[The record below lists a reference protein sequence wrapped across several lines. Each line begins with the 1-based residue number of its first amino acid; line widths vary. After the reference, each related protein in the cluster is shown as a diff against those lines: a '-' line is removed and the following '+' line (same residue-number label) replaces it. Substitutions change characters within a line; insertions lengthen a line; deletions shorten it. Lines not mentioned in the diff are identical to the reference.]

1 MSVMFSSPGSFRGV
15 TVGIDIGTTAVKAI
29 AVDEDGRVLHRRRRP
44 HVFCS
49 PAPGLAEHAA
59 AGDLPI
65 WTTLPAPRAHH
76 SRRN

>member
-1 MSVMFSSPGSFRGV
+1 MSATFPSPGSLRGV

-29 AVDEDGRVLHRRRRP
+29 AVDEDGHVLYRRRRP

-49 PAPGLAEHAA
+49 PAPGLAEHDA

-65 WTTLPAPRAHH
+65 WRPERITAAGIEG
-76 SRRN
+76 